1 MNFKDLAT
9 VAGKPGLFKVLK
21 PSRTGVILESMD
33 AKKTK
38 LVAGMSQ
45 RVSILSDISIYT
57 LTEEGAEPL
66 ESVMQKIEAEFQG
79 DLGLDAN
86 PDEAEL
92 RAFMKHILPEVDEA
106 RVYTSDIKKL
116 ITWYKLIR
124 EQAPEVLQ
132 KSEEKKPEEVKPAK
146 EKEPKTAKETKS
158 GKKSEK

>member
-33 AKKTK
+33 VKKTK

-86 PDEAEL
+86 PDDSEL
-92 RAFMKHILPEVDEA
+92 RAFMKHVLPEVDEA

-116 ITWYKLIR
+116 ITWYNLLR
-124 EQAPEVLQ
+124 VQAPEVLQ
-132 KSEEKKPEEVKPAK
+132 KPEEEKPEEAKSEEK
-146 EKEPKTAKETKS
+146 S
-158 GKKSEK
+158 DN

>member
-1 MNFKDLAT
+1 MNFKDIAT
-9 VAGKPGLFKVLK
+9 VSGKPGLYKVLK

-33 AKKTK
+33 EKKAK

-66 ESVMQKIEAEFQG
+66 QAVMQKIEAEFEG

-86 PDEAEL
+86 PDDAEL
-92 RAFMKHILPEVDEA
+92 RAFMKQILPEVDES

-116 ITWYKLIR
+116 ISWYKIIR
-124 EQAPEVLQ
+124 VQAPEVLEPANEDDAADSDQ
-132 KSEEKKPEEVKPAK
+132 QESE
-146 EKEPKTAKETKS
+146 S
-158 GKKSEK
+158 

>member
-1 MNFKDLAT
+1 MNFKDLAS
-9 VAGKPGLFKVLK
+9 VSGKPGLFKVLK

-33 AKKTK
+33 GKNSK

-66 ESVMQKIEAEFQG
+66 ESVMQKIEAEFRG

-86 PDEAEL
+86 PDDAEL
-92 RAFMKHILPEVDEA
+92 RAFMKHVLPEVDES

-116 ITWYKLIR
+116 ITWYNLIR
-124 EQAPEVLQ
+124 AQAPEVLQ
-132 KSEEKKPEEVKPAK
+132 KAEEENIEEDKTAK
-146 EKEPKTAKETKS
+146 EKEPKAAKEPKAD
-158 GKKSEK
+158 KKSDK

>member
-1 MNFKDLAT
+1 MNFKDIAT

-21 PSRTGVILESMD
+21 PSRSGVILESLD
-33 AKKTK
+33 DKKAK

-66 ESVMQKIEAEFQG
+66 DSIMKKIEAEFKG

-86 PDEAEL
+86 PDDAEL
-92 RAFMKHILPEVDEA
+92 RAFRKQVLPEGDEA

-116 ITWYKLIR
+116 ISWYKIIR
-124 EQAPEVLQ
+124 VQVPETLEES
-132 KSEEKKPEEVKPAK
+132 SEEGE
-146 EKEPKTAKETKS
+146 ETK
-158 GKKSEK
+158 EN

>member
-21 PSRTGVILESMD
+21 PSRTGVILESLD
-33 AKKTK
+33 DKKTK

-66 ESVMQKIEAEFQG
+66 ESVMKKIEAEFQG
-79 DLGLDAN
+79 DLGLDTN
-86 PDEAEL
+86 PDDSEL

-116 ITWYKLIR
+116 ITWYKLVR
-124 EQAPEVLQ
+124 TQAPDVL
-132 KSEEKKPEEVKPAK
+132 KDTEEEKENKK
-146 EKEPKTAKETKS
+146 ED
-158 GKKSEK
+158 

>member
-66 ESVMQKIEAEFQG
+66 KSVMQKIEAEFQG

-86 PDEAEL
+86 PDDSEL

-116 ITWYKLIR
+116 ITWYNLLR
-124 EQAPEVLQ
+124 EQAPEVL
-132 KSEEKKPEEVKPAK
+132 EKPEEEKP
-146 EKEPKTAKETKS
+146 EETKS
-158 GKKSEK
+158 EDKSDK

>member
-38 LVAGMSQ
+38 LVAGMAQ

-86 PDEAEL
+86 PDDSEL
-92 RAFMKHILPEVDEA
+92 RAFMKHILPEVDES

-116 ITWYKLIR
+116 ITWYNLLR
-124 EQAPEVLQ
+124 TQAPEVLEKSEES
-132 KSEEKKPEEVKPAK
+132 KSEEKSDK
-146 EKEPKTAKETKS
+146 
-158 GKKSEK
+158 

>member
-86 PDEAEL
+86 PDDSEL

-116 ITWYKLIR
+116 ITWYNLLR
-124 EQAPEVLQ
+124 VQAPEVL
-132 KSEEKKPEEVKPAK
+132 KKEDKEVEKAPEVEEKAK
-146 EKEPKTAKETKS
+146 EEKPKAKAKGKSKE
-158 GKKSEK
+158 

>member
-33 AKKTK
+33 VKKTK

-86 PDEAEL
+86 PDDSEL
-92 RAFMKHILPEVDEA
+92 RAFMKHVLPEVDEA

-116 ITWYKLIR
+116 ITWYKLLR
-124 EQAPEVLQ
+124 VQAPEVLQ
-132 KSEEKKPEEVKPAK
+132 KPEEEKPEEAKSEEK
-146 EKEPKTAKETKS
+146 S
-158 GKKSEK
+158 DN

>member
-1 MNFKDLAT
+1 MNFKDIAT

-21 PSRTGVILESMD
+21 PSRSGVILESLD
-33 AKKTK
+33 DKKAK

-66 ESVMQKIEAEFQG
+66 ESIMKKIEAEFKG

-86 PDEAEL
+86 PDDAEL
-92 RAFMKHILPEVDEA
+92 RAFMKHVLPEVDEA

-116 ITWYKLIR
+116 ISWYKIIR
-124 EQAPEVLQ
+124 VQVPETLEES
-132 KSEEKKPEEVKPAK
+132 SEDGE
-146 EKEPKTAKETKS
+146 ETK
-158 GKKSEK
+158 EN

>member
-9 VAGKPGLFKVLK
+9 VAGRPGLFKVLK

-66 ESVMQKIEAEFQG
+66 ESVLQKIEAEFQG

-86 PDEAEL
+86 PDDSEL
-92 RAFMKHILPEVDEA
+92 RAFMKHVLPEVDEA

-116 ITWYKLIR
+116 ITWYKLLR
-124 EQAPEVLQ
+124 TQAPEVLQ
-132 KSEEKKPEEVKPAK
+132 KAEEE
-146 EKEPKTAKETKS
+146 
-158 GKKSEK
+158 KSEKTAEPKEKKTKAAKEAKTDKKSDK

>member
-79 DLGLDAN
+79 DLGLDTN
-86 PDEAEL
+86 PDDSEL

-124 EQAPEVLQ
+124 EQAPEVLEPAG
-132 KSEEKKPEEVKPAK
+132 EEKPEE
-146 EKEPKTAKETKS
+146 TKS
-158 GKKSEK
+158 EDKQDK

>member
-9 VAGKPGLFKVLK
+9 VAGKPGLFKVVK

-86 PDEAEL
+86 PDDPEL

-116 ITWYKLIR
+116 ISWYKLLHS
-124 EQAPEVLQ
+124 QAPEVLV
-132 KSEEKKPEEVKPAK
+132 KAEEEKPEDTASEDKPEQ
-146 EKEPKTAKETKS
+146 
-158 GKKSEK
+158 

>member
-86 PDEAEL
+86 PDDTEL
-92 RAFMKHILPEVDEA
+92 RAFMKHILPAVDES

-116 ITWYKLIR
+116 ITWYKLLR
-124 EQAPEVLQ
+124 VQAPEVLE
-132 KSEEKKPEEVKPAK
+132 KVGEEKPEEAEVPK
-146 EKEPKTAKETKS
+146 EKEPDAD
-158 GKKSEK
+158 KKSDK